1 MMGRCILRQD
11 INASQQEFVWSP
23 GHSNICAPRLVYQ
36 SWAVFVTVTLAIQ
49 YVFSLSPEKQF
60 SDVETGQK
68 RPPHPVTKIFISFK
82 IFPILPV

>member
-1 MMGRCILRQD
+1 MMRRCILRQD

-68 RPPHPVTKIFISFK
+68 KATSSRDKNFY
-82 IFPILPV
+82 